1 MIGSKMA
8 TKFKTLF
15 ENTFGANFGGA
26 AVMRASSILSV
37 AVVAGLAALMTADPG
52 MAQDVGLARGSDKPI
67 KIVAFGDSLTA
78 GYMLEP
84 SAALPVQLE
93 AALKERGHSVIV
105 ENSGVSGD
113 TTAAG
118 LARLDWAIA
127 PDTDAVILELGA
139 NDALR
144 GVDPAITRSHLDQML
159 RRLSERDIKVLL
171 VGMISPKN
179 WGEEYSKAF
188 DPIFGELAETYQC
201 LYYPFI
207 LEGVATDP
215 QLNLDDGLHPNRD
228 GVAEIVKRMLPKVEE
243 LIAQVKAG

>member
-1 MIGSKMA
+1 MA
-8 TKFKTLF
+8 FKV
-15 ENTFGANFGGA
+15 TFSAIIGGA
-26 AVMRASSILSV
+26 AMMGTRSILS
-37 AVVAGLAALMTADPG
+37 AALLAGLAAVMTTNLSV
-52 MAQDVGLARGSDKPI
+52 AQDLGPAREADKPV

-84 SAALPVQLE
+84 SAALPAQLE
-93 AALKERGHSVIV
+93 ATLKERGYSVVI
-105 ENSGVSGD
+105 ENLGVSGD

-127 PDTDAVILELGA
+127 PDTDAVIVELGA

-144 GVDPAITRSHLDQML
+144 GIDPAITRSNLDQIL
-159 RRLSERDIKVLL
+159 ERLSKRDIKVLL

-179 WGEEYSKAF
+179 WGEAYSKAF
-188 DPIFGELAETYQC
+188 DPIFGELAETYQA

-207 LEGVATDP
+207 LEGVATNP
-215 QLNLDDGLHPNRD
+215 ELNLSDGLHPNRD

-243 LIAQVKAG
+243 LIARVKAG

>member
-1 MIGSKMA
+1 MIGSKMG
-8 TKFKTLF
+8 TKFEKLLDRNLGTS
-15 ENTFGANFGGA
+15 FGGA
-26 AVMRASSILSV
+26 AMMGAKSALLSIVLAGFTAVMAQNS
-37 AVVAGLAALMTADPG
+37 G
-52 MAQDVGLARGSDKPI
+52 MAQDVGLTQASDKPV

-93 AALKERGHSVIV
+93 AALKQRGHSVVIQ
-105 ENSGVSGD
+105 NSGVSGD

-144 GVDPAITRSHLDQML
+144 GVDPAVTRSNLEQIL
-159 RRLSERDIKVLL
+159 KRLAARDIKVLL
-171 VGMISPKN
+171 VGMIAPKN
-179 WGEEYSKAF
+179 WGEDYSKAF
-188 DPIFGELAETYQC
+188 DPIFAELAETYQA

-207 LEGVATDP
+207 LDGVATDAR
-215 QLNLDDGLHPNRD
+215 LNLGDGLHPNRE
-228 GVAEIVKRMLPKVEE
+228 GVAEIVKRILPKVEE
-243 LIAQVKAG
+243 LIAVAKAG